1 MIFFY
6 NIFFT
11 RVYAGEIDKNLITN
25 EEINQEITLFFTD
38 YSIRITNDKGEDFS
52 SLIRAVYSPSEINL
66 VMEYLIKNKLSIV
79 RQIPSDYIFE
89 RYQTDLNN
97 IIHNTYKVKIT
108 SFFNVYGNQ
117 RLTIEYYYTG
127 TLSFDTI
134 NKKITSF
141 HPTPTLLS
149 FRGSLPVEFKVNN
162 GTYVS
167 LGHNAQFL
175 KFNINFDFY
184 YVHLYLDTHTRY
196 LYRERRTYDYYPQAY

>member
-1 MIFFY
+1 MKKVYILLIMIFFY

-89 RYQTDLNN
+89 RYQTDLN
-97 IIHNTYKVKIT
+97 
-108 SFFNVYGNQ
+108 
-117 RLTIEYYYTG
+117 
-127 TLSFDTI
+127 
-134 NKKITSF
+134 
-141 HPTPTLLS
+141 
-149 FRGSLPVEFKVNN
+149 
-162 GTYVS
+162 
-167 LGHNAQFL
+167 
-175 KFNINFDFY
+175 
-184 YVHLYLDTHTRY
+184 
-196 LYRERRTYDYYPQAY
+196 

>member
-1 MIFFY
+1 LQYI
-6 NIFFT
+6 FT
-11 RVYAGEIDKNLITN
+11 RVYASEINKNLITN

-108 SFFNVYGNQ
+108 SF
-117 RLTIEYYYTG
+117 
-127 TLSFDTI
+127 
-134 NKKITSF
+134 

-175 KFNINFDFY
+175 KFNINFVFTMY
-184 YVHLYLDTHTRY
+184 IFI
-196 LYRERRTYDYYPQAY
+196 